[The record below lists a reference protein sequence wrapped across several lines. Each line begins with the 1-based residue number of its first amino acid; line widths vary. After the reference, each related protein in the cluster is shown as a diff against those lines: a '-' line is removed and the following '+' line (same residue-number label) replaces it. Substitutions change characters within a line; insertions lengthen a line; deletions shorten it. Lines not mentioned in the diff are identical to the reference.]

1 MKVYK
6 LEIMVIDG
14 DVNTIAEAISLFDIR
29 FPNHT
34 FIAPV
39 TCKEVDIGEWDDNN
53 PLNNESTIKA
63 EMDRLF
69 P

>member
-6 LEIMVIDG
+6 LEIMVIDE
-14 DVNTIAEAISLFDIR
+14 DVDNIDDAIGLFNIR

-34 FIAPV
+34 FVMPV
-39 TCKEVDIGEWDDNN
+39 SCKEADIGEWDDNN
-53 PLNNESTIKA
+53 PLNYESTIKA